1 MSSKGKI
8 HDETRGPTV
17 QVGELSLTDCN
28 YTTIL
33 CVCVCLYALTGY
45 VDGKCPLVI
54 QFKVIQK
61 ELTF

>member
-1 MSSKGKI
+1 MKSEVLWFRLGA
-8 HDETRGPTV
+8 
-17 QVGELSLTDCN
+17 LSDWL

-33 CVCVCLYALTGY
+33 CVCLYTVTGY

-61 ELTF
+61 VLTF